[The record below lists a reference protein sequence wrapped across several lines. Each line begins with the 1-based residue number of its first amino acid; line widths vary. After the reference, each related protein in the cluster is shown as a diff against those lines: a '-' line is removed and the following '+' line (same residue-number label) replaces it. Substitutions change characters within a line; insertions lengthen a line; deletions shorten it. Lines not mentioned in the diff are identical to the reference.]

1 VEKICTRVGVLHHG
15 RLLQVE
21 TPRALVQALGQASG
35 GLEVETK
42 GVEPNVTKVLE
53 SIEGVDQ
60 VVVEGTLLRLSGS
73 LDDDAI
79 AEVNRRLVAA
89 GVAILGSRRL
99 EPNLEEAFLA
109 LTEGEA

>member
-1 VEKICTRVGVLHHG
+1 M
-15 RLLQVE
+15 
-21 TPRALVQALGQASG
+21 
-35 GLEVETK
+35 
-42 GVEPNVTKVLE
+42 EPKVTKVLG

-79 AEVNRRLVAA
+79 AEVNRRLIEA
-89 GVAILGSRRL
+89 GVAVLSSRRL

-109 LTEGEA
+109 LTEERP